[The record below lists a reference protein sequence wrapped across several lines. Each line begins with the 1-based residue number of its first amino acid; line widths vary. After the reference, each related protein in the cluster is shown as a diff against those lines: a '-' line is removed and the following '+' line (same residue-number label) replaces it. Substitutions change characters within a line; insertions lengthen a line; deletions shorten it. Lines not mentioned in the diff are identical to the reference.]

1 MRRHSC
7 QGEPSQ
13 PKTPEALTDKSLT
26 GDGLLRKTET
36 SGICILDPAGH
47 AIHTSGSF
55 ARILGYENRE
65 IAGRHLSFWNAEW
78 TGPELEGHL
87 SLLRDLP
94 PGDGRIFETHYR
106 RKDGTVFPVEV
117 YACRFD
123 SAGASLLIHSVRD
136 LSAKNG
142 ADKTI
147 RRLSDFNTLLS
158 RVGEAKVRH
167 TNEGSLLQEVCSLA
181 ITCAPLTLAWIGRP
195 GPGDRFQV
203 LASAGQTECLEKLR
217 ISGDPDDL
225 SGMSQAE
232 SSFRKAKAIFRS
244 SFSEKENHSP
254 RHSQSF
260 HFVRPAKATL
270 PLFREGKVFAVLALT
285 QIPGEDF
292 ERPLQEILL
301 ELSRCLSR
309 GLERLDLLAG
319 ERRASALNAAILE
332 ASSIGILLTQKGL
345 IHYANPRMGT
355 LSGHPWI
362 SLPGKG
368 LLSFSAGDDLSLRKA
383 SLSVPPGSRD
393 PLLLEVPVRNPE
405 DGSLRWLELSGIAF
419 PQGEYDTLWTVTDVT
434 ARRLAREG
442 EELLAR
448 AMVSVQEGVVITDAR
463 RRILYVNEAF
473 STITGYSRTEVEG
486 KSCRLLQGTDSSPE
500 TILEIHQALGEGR
513 PFRGQILNYK
523 KDGTPFWNLLA
534 ISPVKNDGGLLT
546 HYVGVQSDITDLC
559 NLQDQNSRLAHR
571 ARHDPLTGLPN
582 RSVLEENLERL
593 VSREQRHGGTFGVG
607 MLDLDDFKPVND
619 SFGHAAGDR
628 LLKSLAQRLGGAIRS
643 HDLLA
648 RLGGDE
654 FVIVIEDLPGG
665 AESPGL
671 SPLLERIHGAVEA
684 PFEVA
689 PGKAVH
695 LGMSLGLSFFP
706 ADGRDPESLLR
717 AADLALSAIKRK
729 KHRRTRWWQTAGS
742 VPSADEERPF
752 DPYGE
757 EMAAILEKYSQ
768 AIDSA
773 IVRFVENFY
782 SRLMES
788 PEALSILGAL
798 NQADREGLVLRQRDH
813 LRFLL
818 SPGSLRE
825 EVLSRAR
832 QTGRIHCLVG
842 LSNRT
847 LVGSM
852 ALYRRLLSEHIA
864 RGLIPERER
873 SLLLSVAD
881 QRIEDHVEAELESEI
896 ATIGMYMDA
905 ALSAPDISLSG
916 NPAEREAL
924 HLAKLPGII
933 GVFFLRPATLSGRFL
948 VEASAGKDPE
958 ALHRPLEETMDPFPD
973 CSRGSIMFR
982 SSLEALSPEGA
993 FPREEFLA
1001 SGVRSTVEIPLF
1013 DESGHARLL
1022 LLIAGAFP
1030 NQFGSHW
1037 AQQFVLALK
1046 QRLESSPLL
1055 RHLSPDPSRGRIE
1068 EKWMG
1073 LLLSGNLV
1081 MHLQP
1086 VTNLFTGK
1094 LHSLEGLARV
1104 RIAPDQ
1110 LLPAGAFLSR
1120 MNSVQGA
1127 RLFRLG
1133 LAQTLESLTHLDK
1146 EEIRATLSLNINPD
1160 LLLHPDLARWIGSEC
1175 ERTGIPT
1182 NRLIL
1187 EISRDRIGEPR
1198 AMASAVSSFRRQG
1211 IRFALDDMGASHSDL
1226 ELLTALPWDL
1236 VKISPEITGR
1246 FRMAPLEAL
1255 SHLRTLRL
1263 AGEELGSTVVLKGV
1277 EDEAL
1282 LEVALFAGFRYA
1294 QGYALSRPLPEGMV
1308 GEWSRSCR
1316 ESSSLPTIKSFSG
1329 ALTFLW
1335 SGMQECPPTP
1345 HPPLPRCPLTSFLAA
1360 SPDGGKPLTWHE
1372 TLHADAAS
1380 PAAFRNLLHW
1390 LVLRVQAG
1398 TGLPTPGR

>member
-1 MRRHSC
+1 MKRHSG
-7 QGEPSQ
+7 QRGRDRT
-13 PKTPEALTDKSLT
+13 KTPEVPEYKRLT
-26 GDGLLRKTET
+26 GSGLLTKTQT
-36 SGICILDPAGH
+36 SGICFLDPAGH
-47 AIHTSGSF
+47 AVHTSDSF
-55 ARILGYENRE
+55 ARMLGYESRE
-65 IAGRHLSFWNAEW
+65 IEGRHFSLWNAEW
-78 TGPELEGHL
+78 TGAELESRL
-87 SLLRDLP
+87 SLLRDSLP
-94 PGDGRIFETHYR
+94 GESRIFETRYR
-106 RKDGTVFPVEV
+106 RKDGTVFPVEAH
-117 YACRFD
+117 ACRFD
-123 SAGASLLIHSVRD
+123 LAGASLLIHSVRD

-142 ADKTI
+142 ADRTI
-147 RRLSDFNTLLS
+147 RRLSDFNALLS

-167 TNEGSLLQEVCSLA
+167 TDEGSLFQEACSLA
-181 ITCAPLTLAWIGRP
+181 VACAHLPLAWIGRP
-195 GPGDRFQV
+195 LPGERFQF
-203 LASAGQTECLEKLR
+203 LASAGQTERLEKLGTSDDPED
-217 ISGDPDDL
+217 ISE
-225 SGMSQAE
+225 MEQAQ
-232 SSFRKAKAIFRS
+232 SSFREARAIFNYS
-244 SFSEKENHSP
+244 VSGGTSP
-254 RHSQSF
+254 PGSF
-260 HFVRPAKATL
+260 HSSRCARPLIATL
-270 PLFREGKVFAVLALT
+270 PLFRGGKVFAVLALT
-285 QIPGEDF
+285 HPPGEKFD
-292 ERPLQEILL
+292 RPLQEMLT
-301 ELSRCLSR
+301 ELSRSLSR
-309 GLERLDLLAG
+309 GLDRLDLLAG
-319 ERRASALNAAILE
+319 ERRANALNAAILE
-332 ASSIGILLTQKGL
+332 ASAVGILLTQKGT
-345 IHYANPRMGT
+345 IRYANPRMGI
-355 LSGHPWI
+355 LSGLPWT
-362 SLPGKG
+362 SLPGKA
-368 LLSFSAGDDLSLRKA
+368 LPSFLAGDDLSLWKE
-383 SLSVPPGSRD
+383 SLSVPPGRRE

-419 PQGEYDTLWTVTDVT
+419 PQGEFDTLWTVSDVT

-442 EELLAR
+442 EKLLAR
-448 AMVSVQEGVVITDAR
+448 AMVSVQEGVVITDAG

-473 STITGYSRTEVEG
+473 STITGYSRDEVEG
-486 KSCRLLQGTDSSPE
+486 KSCRLLQGTDSSPQ

-534 ISPVKNDGGLLT
+534 ISPVKNEEGLLT

-593 VSREQRHGGTFGVG
+593 VSREQRHGGTFAVG

-619 SFGHAAGDR
+619 SFGHAVGDR
-628 LLKSLAQRLGGAIRS
+628 LLRSLAQRLGGAIRS

-654 FVIVIEDLPGG
+654 FVIVIEDLPEG

-742 VPSADEERPF
+742 APSADEERPF

-768 AIDSA
+768 AVDSA
-773 IVRFVENFY
+773 IVHFVEDFY
-782 SRLMES
+782 ARLEES
-788 PEALSILGAL
+788 PEAHAILGSL

-825 EVLSRAR
+825 EVLSRAS

-852 ALYRRLLSEHIA
+852 ALYRRLLSEHIT

-896 ATIGMYMDA
+896 ATIALYMDA
-905 ALSAPDISLSG
+905 ALSLPDISLSG

-924 HLAKLPGII
+924 HLARLPGIL
-933 GVFFLRPATLSGRFL
+933 GVFLLRPGPVSGRFL
-948 VEASAGKDPE
+948 VEASAGKDTV
-958 ALHRPLEETMDPFPD
+958 ALHRPIEEAMDPFPD
-973 CSRGSIMFR
+973 CSRGSIMARF
-982 SSLEALSPEGA
+982 SLEALSPEGA

-1001 SGVRSTVEIPLF
+1001 SGVRSTVEIPLC
-1013 DESGHARLL
+1013 DDSGQARLL
-1022 LLIAGAFP
+1022 LLLAGAFP

-1055 RHLSPDPSRGRIE
+1055 RHLSPALLLGPIE
-1068 EKWMG
+1068 DKWVEG
-1073 LLLSGNLV
+1073 LLSGNLV

-1086 VTNLFTGK
+1086 VINLFTGR

-1104 RIAPDQ
+1104 RIGPDQ
-1110 LLPAGAFLSR
+1110 LIPARAFLSR
-1120 MNSVQGA
+1120 MNAAQGA

-1133 LAQTLESLTHLDK
+1133 LGQSFEALADLDK
-1146 EEIRATLSLNINPD
+1146 EGIRAILSLNITPD
-1160 LLLHPDLARWIGSEC
+1160 LLLQPDLARWIQSEC
-1175 ERTGIPT
+1175 ERAGIPT

-1198 AMASAVSSFRRQG
+1198 AMASVISSFRRRG
-1211 IRFALDDMGASHSDL
+1211 VRFALDDMGASHSDL
-1226 ELLTALPWDL
+1226 ELLAALPWDL

-1263 AGEELGSTVVLKGV
+1263 AGEELGSTVLLKGV
-1277 EDEAL
+1277 EDEPL
-1282 LEVALFAGFRYA
+1282 LEVALFAGFHYA
-1294 QGYALSRPLPEGMV
+1294 QGYALSRPLPEDMIG
-1308 GEWSRSCR
+1308 GWSHSRK
-1316 ESSSLPTIKSFSG
+1316 ESPPLSTITSFSG

-1345 HPPLPRCPLTSFLAA
+1345 HPPLPRCPLTSFLGA
-1360 SPDGGKPLTWHE
+1360 SPDGEKPLTWHE
-1372 TLHADAAS
+1372 TLHADALS
-1380 PAAFRNLLHW
+1380 PAAFRNLLNW
-1390 LVLRVQAG
+1390 LVLRVQSG
-1398 TGLPTPGR
+1398 TDWSTPGR